1 MTIAEYTAMGVLI
14 VAVIGLAWRVSHV
27 LNQKVSYQSLDRC
40 RKEVTDTFVSS
51 DVCTVLHNNMKEDIT
66 EIKADVKSLL
76 RKANGL
82 A

>member
-1 MTIAEYTAMGVLI
+1 MTIAEYTAIGILI

-27 LNQKVSYQSLDRC
+27 LHRKVSYDSLDRC
-40 RKEVTDTFVSS
+40 RKEVTDTFVSG
-51 DVCTVLHNNMKEDIT
+51 DVCRVMHNNIKEDIT

-76 RKANGL
+76 RKANGH